1 MAPETVT
8 PVKVLI
14 VDDDEEDYELIR
26 TFLENGDMNLR
37 IDWACNVDEA
47 RPMMLSNRHDL
58 YLVDQRIGGDTG
70 VELLREMHEGGFSGK
85 VILVSGIV
93 TREAKMDAFMYGV
106 RDVLSKQNLSTATL
120 MNSVH
125 YVLERA
131 SKPLPAAP
139 SAEDV

>member
-1 MAPETVT
+1 MTPETPA

-26 TFLENGDMNLR
+26 TYLEQGDLNLR
-37 IDWACNVDEA
+37 IDWACSVEEA

-58 YLVDQRIGGDTG
+58 YLVDQRIGGETG
-70 VELLREMHEGGFSGK
+70 VELLREIHEGGFSGK

-106 RDVLSKQNLSTATL
+106 RDVLSKQNLSSATL
-120 MNSVH
+120 INSVH

-131 SKPLPAAP
+131 SKPVPAPQSPQDA
-139 SAEDV
+139 